1 MGAAAARP
9 PPGLG
14 ALSDETGLSPAA
26 LMRLHERFQALD
38 RDDKGHLSPAD
49 LQALEGL
56 ALNPLC
62 ERIVGAFFPAGAQR
76 ADFPTFARVLAHFR
90 PAEGAPCEPGGP
102 SSPGSKLRFVF
113 ELYDLD
119 GDGQISYREL
129 LQVLRLMV
137 GLEVPDE
144 ALAAVAARALREA
157 DRSGRGTLCFEDF
170 AKAVERLD
178 VDRRMSIWMLK

>member
-14 ALSDETGLSPAA
+14 ALAEETGLSPAA
-26 LMRLHERFQALD
+26 LTRLHERFQALD
-38 RDDKGHLSPAD
+38 RDDKGHL
-49 LQALEGL
+49 
-56 ALNPLC
+56 
-62 ERIVGAFFPAGAQR
+62 RAQQ
-76 ADFPTFARVLAHFR
+76 ADFATFARVLAHFR
-90 PAEGAPCEPGGP
+90 PAEGAPSGPGGP
-102 SSPGSKLRFVF
+102 GSPGSKLRFVF
-113 ELYDLD
+113 QLYDLD

-157 DRSGRGTLCFEDF
+157 DRGGRGALCFDDF
-170 AKAVERLD
+170 AKAMERLD

>member
-9 PPGLG
+9 PPDLG
-14 ALSDETGLSPAA
+14 ALAEETGLSLAA
-26 LMRLHERFQALD
+26 LTRLHERFQVLD

-62 ERIVGAFFPAGAQR
+62 ERIVGAFFPGGAQR
-76 ADFPTFARVLAHFR
+76 ADFATFARVLAHFR
-90 PAEGAPCEPGGP
+90 PAEGAPCEPGAPG
-102 SSPGSKLRFVF
+102 SPRSKLRFVF
-113 ELYDLD
+113 QLYDQD
-119 GDGQISYREL
+119 GDGQISHREL

-144 ALAAVAARALREA
+144 ALAAVAAGALREA
-157 DRSGRGTLCFEDF
+157 AGGRRGALCFEDF

-178 VDRRMSIWMLK
+178 VHRRMSVWILK